1 MAVSIAGKTIIITG
15 ASSGI
20 GEAGAKKLAAE
31 GAKLCLVA
39 RRLDE
44 LERVKKEIEAAG
56 GTAWIYPADLSS
68 EAEVDAVIKQILTEH
83 PQIDV
88 LINNAGRSIRR
99 TVKDSLQR
107 FHDYQRTMQL
117 NYFAAVK
124 LTLAVLPR
132 MFEQR
137 KGHIINVS
145 SMSALM
151 PTPYYSA
158 YVGSK
163 SALDGFS
170 RCLASELVD
179 RGIHVTVIN
188 FPLVKTPMTAPT
200 KAYRYL
206 RQMDVDDAGDWIV
219 KAVKKRPA
227 RITSNMGNA
236 WALSTTVLPGTTAD
250 WTGRLFREFGKR
262 LTRRAEKEDSS
273 ASSS

>member
-1 MAVSIAGKTIIITG
+1 MAEQIAGKTVIITG

-20 GEAGAKKLAAE
+20 GEAGAKKLAEA
-31 GAKLCLVA
+31 GAHICLVA
-39 RRLDE
+39 RRQDE

-56 GTAWIYPADLSS
+56 GKAWIYPADLSK
-68 EAEVDAVIKQILTEH
+68 ETEIDAVIKQILAEH
-83 PQIDV
+83 PRIDV

-99 TVKDSLQR
+99 TVRDSLDR

-117 NYFAAVK
+117 NYFAAVR

-137 KGHIINVS
+137 QGHIINVS

-170 RCLASELVD
+170 RCLAAELVD
-179 RGIHVTVIN
+179 RGVHVTVIN
-188 FPLVKTPMTAPT
+188 FPLVKTAMTAPT
-200 KAYRYL
+200 KAYKYL
-206 RQMDVDDAGDWIV
+206 RQMDVNDAGDWIL

-236 WALSTTVLPGTTAD
+236 WALSTTVLPGPTAD

-262 LTRRAEKEDSS
+262 LTKRAEKDEKA
-273 ASSS
+273 ASSD